1 MKNQPNISKLIEL
14 GESETL
20 EFKISFGKEVL
31 ETVCAFANTKGG
43 IIIIGVSDD
52 VIVQGVETGKETLQN
67 IQNQIKQGIQPNVIP
82 EVYSTENEGKL
93 LIIINVDE
101 FPVKPVSFKGRYFKR
116 INNSNHLLDINEIAN
131 LYLKTFNLSWDS
143 YPYPSSSI
151 ADIDKE
157 KVYSFIEKV
166 NKEERFSLP
175 SDFESSLLKLKLIKE
190 NKPTAAAML
199 LFATH
204 ALNYKIH
211 IGRFKSPTNI
221 IDDKQ
226 IEDTLFEANDQALK
240 FILNYIKVSF
250 EFVDGLERIE
260 KYEYPIVAIREAL
273 INAIIHR
280 DYSIP
285 GDVQIKIFDNKIS
298 IFNPGRLYNLSLDDL
313 KKDNYQSNLRNIL
326 VAEAFYLTRRI
337 EKYGSGL
344 IRIRKELEK

>member
-1 MKNQPNISKLIEL
+1 MKNQPNISKLIES

-82 EVYSTENEGKL
+82 EVYSTENDGKL

-250 EFVDGLERIE
+250 ELADRSNEGVNEGVNELHKTIKKYPNNKTPFYSGKLNVPVKTIERWIKTLKEKNLIEFKGSPKTGGYFV
-260 KYEYPIVAIREAL
+260 K
-273 INAIIHR
+273 
-280 DYSIP
+280 
-285 GDVQIKIFDNKIS
+285 
-298 IFNPGRLYNLSLDDL
+298 
-313 KKDNYQSNLRNIL
+313 
-326 VAEAFYLTRRI
+326 
-337 EKYGSGL
+337 
-344 IRIRKELEK
+344 